1 MTGQRQAHA
10 VMDMP
15 SRRLKAMKIERLLEL
30 DVGTTPLRM
39 LEVGCGSGGI
49 SHYFGTHPSGRFDM
63 HAVDVK
69 DSRAVTEGYAYQQ
82 VSDTMLPFPDD
93 SFDAV
98 ISNHVIEHV
107 GDEAAQLRHLQEL
120 RRVLRPG
127 GSGYLAVPN
136 RWMLVEPHYR
146 LIFLS
151 WLPVG
156 FRSGYLSLMRG
167 VDYYDCK
174 PLAMGEL
181 EVMLEASGYDFSN
194 RCVDAVRAMLVI
206 EGNRGI
212 LRRIV
217 SWLPNRIL
225 ALFNPVNPTLIYI
238 FSHRNSMKTDEPES
252 LL

>member
-82 VSDTMLPFPDD
+82 VSHTKLPFPDD
-93 SFDAV
+93 SFDTV

-107 GDEAAQLRHLQEL
+107 GDEAAQLSHLQEL
-120 RRVLRPG
+120 RRVLRPA

-136 RWMLVEPHYR
+136 RWMIVEPHYR
-146 LIFLS
+146 LAFLS
-151 WLPVG
+151 WLPETW
-156 FRSGYLSLMRG
+156 RSGYLRLFRNATH
-167 VDYYDCK
+167 YDCR
-174 PLAMGEL
+174 PLEMAEL
-181 EVMLEASGYDFSN
+181 EEMFSVSGFAFRNICVEAI
-194 RCVDAVRAMLVI
+194 RAMLAI
-206 EGNRGI
+206 EGSKGMLRHFVAI
-212 LRRIV
+212 L
-217 SWLPNRIL
+217 PDQIL
-225 ALFNPVNPTLIYI
+225 ALMNPINPTLIYKI
-238 FSHRNSMKTDEPES
+238 ES
-252 LL
+252 LEAMSHKRVEIP

>member
-69 DSRAVTEGYAYQQ
+69 DSRVVTEGYAYQQ
-82 VSDTMLPFPDD
+82 VSDTKLPFPDD

-181 EVMLEASGYDFSN
+181 ERLLEQSGFLFRNISTEAMRFVLEFESNHGIVIRAVSILPDRMLRLMNAF
-194 RCVDAVRAMLVI
+194 
-206 EGNRGI
+206 
-212 LRRIV
+212 
-217 SWLPNRIL
+217 
-225 ALFNPVNPTLIYI
+225 NPTLIY
-238 FSHRNSMKTDEPES
+238 RLETE
-252 LL
+252 